1 MKFKLVLILTLL
13 LNTYNFAQTK
23 LTLNDAIK
31 IALQKNS
38 NVVKFSNNLEA
49 DKSSIKSSYG
59 NFLPNL
65 GVSGSWNWKKVQDNG
80 TTQLNEFGDYVGR
93 PETSIDSRSYG
104 VSAGGSWNI
113 FDGLSSF
120 ANLDRSK
127 NNYMAARYNLEK
139 LKQDIVYQTT
149 DYYYTVLNT
158 KKMLEVREE
167 NLKYNK
173 LLLETIK
180 ERNRLGAVA
189 IADVYA
195 QQVQYGNAELLQIQA
210 ANDYETAKINLL
222 NFLSLDVLQD
232 YDFEIP
238 FDESNIDTKATILEF
253 DNLNEM
259 INEALN
265 GRADYKGQ
273 KYALQS
279 AFNNITIAKSGLYP
293 SLSGNYSFST
303 NAVNLNDLF
312 DRKIYSVGLS
322 LNLPIFNGWSTESA
336 IEQAEIQAKNSK
348 EDLLALER
356 KIKIEIKQSYQDLLA
371 AGKQLDVS
379 SKNVISAEE
388 NRKLF
393 NEKYLLGGCTILD
406 VMQADKNY
414 VDAKRAYVDAEF
426 MFFKAKDKLIN
437 AIGKLDYKKYE

>member
-1 MKFKLVLILTLL
+1 MKFKLILVLTIFSV
-13 LNTYNFAQTK
+13 YNFAQTK

-38 NVVKFSNNLEA
+38 NVVKSYNNLEA
-49 DKSSIKSSYG
+49 NESNIKSSYG

-65 GVSGSWNWKKVQDNG
+65 GIRGSWNWQKVQDKG
-80 TTQLNEFGDYVGR
+80 TIQLNEFGDFVGR
-93 PETSIDSRSYG
+93 PETTIDSRSYG
-104 VSAGGSWNI
+104 LSVGGTWNI

-120 ANLDRSK
+120 ANLDRSE
-127 NNYMAARYNLEK
+127 NNLMAARYNLEK

-149 DYYYTVLNT
+149 ELYYTVLNT

-180 ERNRLGAVA
+180 ERNKLGAIA

-210 ANDYETAKINLL
+210 SNDYETAKINLL
-222 NFLSLDVLQD
+222 NFLSLDILID

-238 FDESNIDTKATILEF
+238 FDESNIDTKSALVEF
-253 DNLNEM
+253 ENLNEL

-265 GRADYKGQ
+265 KRADYTGQ
-273 KYALQS
+273 KYVLKS
-279 AFNNITIAKSGLYP
+279 AFNNITIAKSDLYP
-293 SLSGNYSFST
+293 SISGNYSFST
-303 NAVNLNDLF
+303 NAVNVNDLF

-322 LNLPIFNGWSTESA
+322 VNLPIFSGWATENR
-336 IEQAEIQAKNSK
+336 IQQAEIEVKNSN

-371 AGKQLDVS
+371 ASKQLDVS

-414 VDAKRAYVDAEF
+414 VDAKRAYVDSEF

-437 AIGKLDYKKYE
+437 AIGNLDYKKYE